1 MKKLKFSLMVL
12 PLILSGV
19 LPNIEA
25 KETNQ
30 DVNLNNNL
38 SASEVNNFVK
48 DKEGYYD
55 LMNEKTLENLYPEVF
70 SDEELQKAEKEKY
83 DKIEKADI
91 VKIYFTPK
99 GQDFNPKGKD
109 TKQLSLIGVQYVDWQ
124 TQEGTV
130 DYFIFLPKRNVDLAE
145 AQVGAVYHAFNTLE
159 EGNKISFNDGKY
171 AATPFSLSVNKKIIG
186 KDLKEETKFKVNPS
200 QTRTFIRVSYQ
211 VTKKDDALSQV
222 FYADEYGT
230 GLTIVNWFVTSVD
243 ADFHFVDD
251 SSYRKLTNQKLS
263 SPLKER
269 SEKDKNSFS
278 NEPFKKLDLKDMLD
292 IVKTDKAF
300 FGNNPV
306 YKARFSTPLLSYQED
321 KRKSIKRPTLEEL
334 KAKTIPGYIY
344 CDNDIDKPKTKEFK
358 KDDATTK
365 EKGNHYLTYG
375 YDKDRNMLTTK
386 HYYITY
392 RAIPTEL
399 VACQFKED
407 KKTPLENTFDLYRI
421 EDNKEVLVKS
431 AIKPN
436 YSRASE
442 KEDTINSIEEMM
454 KKTTINDQ
462 GYYETNNLL
471 YLEPGKYVLKAK
483 NLKEPYYNE
492 KEEQEFTVGLLDS
505 NDKKTRITVD
515 FNASL
520 KHKVNYDFKSGS
532 EKNLPEKVTSLLPKD
547 EKTYKKGEKVQAKE
561 PNQKQIEVSDGK
573 WEFVGYDKKEQTVA
587 DKDLTFTGTW
597 KFIKNLKVNYEF
609 KSEDGKNLPDEIIN
623 LLPKDE
629 KTYKKGEK
637 ITPAEPTK
645 KEILVEGGKWTFL
658 GYDTKEQTLE
668 DKDLTFTG
676 TWKFTSIKPLSI
688 LNEAPQLEV
697 ADKEIMVGE
706 ALDLRT
712 LIIKATDKE
721 DGDLKDKVVID
732 KGGFNNNK
740 VGTYKIT
747 YKVADSK
754 GAVATKQATVKV
766 KQPQM
771 TLNEAPQLEVA
782 DKEIM
787 VGETLDLR
795 TLIIKA
801 TDKEDG
807 DLKDKVE
814 INKGEFNNNK
824 VGTYKITYKVA
835 DSKGASSTKQATV
848 KVKQQQIEL
857 NEAPNLQVKDA
868 EITVGETL
876 NLKDLIISAKDKEDG
891 DLKDKV
897 VIDKGKFDNNK
908 VGTYKIT
915 YKVTDSKGATTV
927 KQGAVKVKDKVKP
940 APKKPKP
947 QVPKPKQEK
956 DVLNEQKTLP
966 KTSSQ
971 TPKSN
976 KTLVTILTVG
986 LLTLAGL
993 TRRKRK

>member
-19 LPNIEA
+19 VPNIEA

-48 DKEGYYD
+48 DDEGYYD

-70 SDEELQKAEKEKY
+70 SDEELQKAEAEKD
-83 DKIEKADI
+83 DK
-91 VKIYFTPK
+91 VKMYFTPK
-99 GQDFNPKGKD
+99 GKDFNPNGKD
-109 TKQLSLIGVQYVDWQ
+109 TKQLSLEGWRFVDWQ

-130 DYFIFLPKRNVDLAE
+130 DYFIFLPKRNVGRAR

-171 AATPFSLSVNKKIIG
+171 AETPFSLSVNKKVLG
-186 KDLKEETKFKVNPS
+186 ENLKEETKFKVNPK
-200 QTRTFIRVSYQ
+200 QTRAFVRVSYQ

-222 FYADEYGT
+222 FYVDRYGE
-230 GLTIVNWFVTSVD
+230 GNTIFKFFVTSVD

-306 YKARFSTPLLSYQED
+306 YSARFSTPLLSYDGDE
-321 KRKSIKRPTLEEL
+321 KSSIKRPTLKEL

-392 RAIPTEL
+392 RAIPTEI

-421 EDNKEVLVKS
+421 EDNKEVLVKENIS
-431 AIKPN
+431 PN
-436 YSRASE
+436 HNRVKE

-532 EKNLPEKVTSLLPKD
+532 EKK
-547 EKTYKKGEKVQAKE
+547 
-561 PNQKQIEVSDGK
+561 
-573 WEFVGYDKKEQTVA
+573 
-587 DKDLTFTGTW
+587 
-597 KFIKNLKVNYEF
+597 
-609 KSEDGKNLPDEIIN
+609 LPDKVKN

-637 ITPAEPTK
+637 ITPVDPAQ
-645 KEILVEGGKWTFL
+645 KEISVDGGRWTFL
-658 GYDTKEQTLE
+658 GYDKKAQTVE
-668 DKDLTFTG
+668 DNDLTFTG
-676 TWKFTSIKPLSI
+676 TWKFTSIKPLS
-688 LNEAPQLEV
+688 
-697 ADKEIMVGE
+697 
-706 ALDLRT
+706 
-712 LIIKATDKE
+712 
-721 DGDLKDKVVID
+721 
-732 KGGFNNNK
+732 
-740 VGTYKIT
+740 
-747 YKVADSK
+747 
-754 GAVATKQATVKV
+754 
-766 KQPQM
+766 

-787 VGETLDLR
+787 VGETLDLK
-795 TLIIKA
+795 TLIIKAKDKEDGDLKDKVEIIDKGGFNNSKVGTYEIIYKLTDSKGASVTKKATVKVKQPQMTLNESPNLQVKDAEITVGETLNLKDLIISA

-807 DLKDKVE
+807 DLKDKVQ
-814 INKGEFNNNK
+814 IVDKGGFDNSK
-824 VGTYKITYKVA
+824 ARTYKITYKVT
-835 DSKGASSTKQATV
+835 DSKGAATTKQATV

-876 NLKDLIISAKDKEDG
+876 NLKDLIIKATDKEDG

-897 VIDKGKFDNNK
+897 EIVDKGGFNNNK

-915 YKVTDSKGATTV
+915 YKVADSKGATVT
-927 KQGAVKVKDKVKP
+927 KQATVKVKDKVKP

-947 QVPKPKQEK
+947 KPQAPKQEK
-956 DVLNEQKTLP
+956 GVLNEQKTLP

-976 KTLVTILTVG
+976 KTLVTILAVG
-986 LLTLAGL
+986 LLALERL